1 MNASGFSR
9 LIVDDWSLITEFDAK
24 PPMSTAFP
32 NVLVLQYKCEAKSTA
47 CYLVIV
53 TANTFTFILLALQF
67 LCIWRGVLYT
77 SSHVPEGR
85 KHSPVG
91 CHGLAQ
97 KALMSEDSALG
108 HLQCVS
114 DIIAHEVG
122 RKSILVILLLLFYQS
137 KELLCMGPVI
147 V

>member
-1 MNASGFSR
+1 
-9 LIVDDWSLITEFDAK
+9 
-24 PPMSTAFP
+24 
-32 NVLVLQYKCEAKSTA
+32 
-47 CYLVIV
+47 
-53 TANTFTFILLALQF
+53 
-67 LCIWRGVLYT
+67 
-77 SSHVPEGR
+77 
-85 KHSPVG
+85 
-91 CHGLAQ
+91 
-97 KALMSEDSALG
+97 MSEDSALG